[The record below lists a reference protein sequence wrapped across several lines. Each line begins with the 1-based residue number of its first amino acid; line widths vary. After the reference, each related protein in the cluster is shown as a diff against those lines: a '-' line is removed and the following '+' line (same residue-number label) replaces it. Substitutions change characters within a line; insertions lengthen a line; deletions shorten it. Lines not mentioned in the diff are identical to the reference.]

1 LLQNRDK
8 RGLILARIIE
18 KKQLAKKINLYVVE
32 APRIARNAQPG
43 QFVVLR
49 LTEQGER
56 IPLTIA
62 DYDRE
67 HGTITLVVQEVGKST
82 AQMAL
87 MEPSD
92 EIRDLLGP
100 LGTPIEIKKLGR
112 VACVCGGLGAAPIY
126 PKAKALKEVGNDIV
140 TFLGAQ
146 TVDLLILREELGA
159 VSSEMY
165 YATDD
170 GSLGHHGFVT
180 APLQEYL
187 ASGKQV
193 DEVIAVGPVPMMRSV
208 CAVTKEF
215 GIPTIV
221 SLNAVMV
228 DGTGMCGGCRVTVNG
243 ETKFTCTDGPAFN
256 GHQVDFNELSARQRF
271 YRNAEQT
278 SLHEHVCRIGL
289 GGNE

>member
-1 LLQNRDK
+1 M
-8 RGLILARIIE
+8 ARIIE
-18 KKQLAKKINLYVVE
+18 KKQLANKINLYVVE

-43 QFVVLR
+43 QFIVLR

-67 HGTITLVVQEVGKST
+67 RGAITLVVQEVGKST

-87 MEPSD
+87 MEPGD
-92 EIRDLLGP
+92 DILDLLGP
-100 LGTPIEIKKLGR
+100 LGTPIEIKKVGR

-126 PKAKALKEVGNDIV
+126 PKAKALKEAGNEIV

-146 TVDLLILREELGA
+146 TEAMLILRDELSA

-170 GSLGHHGFVT
+170 GSLGSKGFVT
-180 APLQEYL
+180 GPLQEYL
-187 ASGKQV
+187 AAGNQV

-208 CAVTKEF
+208 CNVTKEY

-228 DGTGMCGGCRVTVNG
+228 DGTGMCGGCRVTVGG
-243 ETKFTCTDGPAFN
+243 ETKFTCTDGPAFD
-256 GHQVDFNELSARQRF
+256 GHLVDFDELSARQRF
-271 YRNAEQT
+271 YRKAEQV
-278 SLHEHVCRIGL
+278 SMQEHVCRIGL